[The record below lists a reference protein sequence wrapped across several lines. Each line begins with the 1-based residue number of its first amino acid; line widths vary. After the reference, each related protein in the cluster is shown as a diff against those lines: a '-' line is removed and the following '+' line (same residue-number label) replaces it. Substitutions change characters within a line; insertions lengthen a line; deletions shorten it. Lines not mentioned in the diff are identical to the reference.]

1 MIGRI
6 GPNGLNTLFIED
18 LRAFYV
24 KEDLPVDYGRREFPF
39 YSAEANSFIDRMA
52 HHIGF
57 QIQRPW
63 PENDQDGR
71 DVEPVKA
78 KFELSVNHF

>member
-6 GPNGLNTLFIED
+6 GPNGLNTVFIED
-18 LRAFYV
+18 LRVFYAT
-24 KEDLPVDYGRREFPF
+24 EDLPPGYGRRELPF
-39 YSAEANSFIDRMA
+39 YSVEANSYIDRMA

-78 KFELSVNHF
+78 KFDF